1 MWQYDTKT
9 DAIKEVG
16 IPDAVRFQS
25 GGANFLTQDEQ
36 TSGVFD
42 ARDILGPGWYL
53 LCMQAHYGIST
64 NNLVEG
70 GQLMAAFFPDAVKAC
85 EIDISGPCQNTA
97 QVDGQLTADD
107 IIVFLNGFFAG
118 C

>member
-9 DAIKEVG
+9 DAINEVG
-16 IPDAVRFQS
+16 ISDPARFIS
-25 GGANFLTQDEQ
+25 GSSKFLTQDEQ
-36 TSGVFD
+36 TSGIFD

-85 EIDISGPCQNTA
+85 EIDIAGP
-97 QVDGQLTADD
+97 GQTTTPDNQFTADD